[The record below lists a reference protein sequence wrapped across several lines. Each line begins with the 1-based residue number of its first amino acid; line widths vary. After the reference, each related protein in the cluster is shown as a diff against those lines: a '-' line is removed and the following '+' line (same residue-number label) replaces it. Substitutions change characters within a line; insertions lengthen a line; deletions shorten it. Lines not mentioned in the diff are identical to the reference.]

1 MAKDRR
7 RGYKRREWSFLSG
20 SMCDSFTL
28 QLLKEEACRAKLA
41 VKAATDDPSHRQPSH
56 ISPVIYELV
65 ERRGR
70 KKKNAITASL
80 SYVISVM
87 YEGKN
92 RAALVIMTRP
102 KLILHLRNRH
112 RCSVSYYLNHVRL
125 SNRLY
130 IICYYSLF
138 FLYFNKT
145 SSMNLL
151 PRGHRAWITS
161 RPPLHWSM
169 GYLYFSQ

>member
-1 MAKDRR
+1 MAKDRW

-28 QLLKEEACRAKLA
+28 QLLKGEACRAKLA
-41 VKAATDDPSHRQPSH
+41 VKAATDDPSHKQPSH
-56 ISPVIYELV
+56 ISPVIWTGGEKG
-65 ERRGR
+65 E
-70 KKKNAITASL
+70 KKKAITASL

-92 RAALVIMTRP
+92 RAALVIMTGP
-102 KLILHLRNRH
+102 KLIFHLRNRH
-112 RCSVSYYLNHVRL
+112 RCSGSYYLNHIRL

-138 FLYFNKT
+138 LLHFNKT

-161 RPPLHWSM
+161 RPPLHWSQ